1 MGISKRVEEA
11 RRAFLNGDHERS
23 AKAHKPSAIAKAAS
37 EEHGGAG
44 SQYIGDFVYGG
55 LDGIIT
61 TFAVVCGVA
70 GADLETRIILIMG
83 LANLLADGFSMATG
97 AFLSARSEQEYYRK
111 EREREAWEIDHFPE
125 GERIELLEIYQNKG
139 YAKEEA
145 EQLTELITR
154 NKERWLD
161 AMMVDE
167 LGMLPDESSPLLNGV
182 ATLVAFV
189 LAGSVPLLVYFLGL
203 VFPIAADL
211 SFAIALGLSGVAL
224 FGLGVAKVLVTHLNP
239 WKSGL
244 EMLLVGGLAAFV
256 AYLVGGML
264 KGLGAA

>member
-1 MGISKRVEEA
+1 
-11 RRAFLNGDHERS
+11 
-23 AKAHKPSAIAKAAS
+23 
-37 EEHGGAG
+37 
-44 SQYIGDFVYGG
+44 
-55 LDGIIT
+55 
-61 TFAVVCGVA
+61 
-70 GADLETRIILIMG
+70 
-83 LANLLADGFSMATG
+83 
-97 AFLSARSEQEYYRK
+97 
-111 EREREAWEIDHFPE
+111 
-125 GERIELLEIYQNKG
+125 EIYQNKG